1 MWMPLKYRALL
12 LGPIPFNILMPICF
26 ARIGRWP
33 VAKKRMWRIMDG
45 PCFWGRGVRS
55 SSFAQIGCQHGCQQK
70 HVEPHGCPWVD
81 WFESCVAFAKTTV
94 IQPCIAWTEKERQR
108 RNATKFLLV
117 IDASYLRCWRIWFST
132 AVSNISPHRWS
143 IGSVS
148 GCGLRYE
155 RHNLPNQTREKNSRV
170 RVHSRCFICHTISSV
185 SLCLLHDRT
194 CRSCLNVDFTK
205 IDLLPWEYSPKQ
217 LIKSAGYRCRW
228 TLAILC
234 TVTCMSVAMVT
245 IIVRMLLPAWMESW

>member
-1 MWMPLKYRALL
+1 MPASCQRKHVENHGWALL
-12 LGPIPFNILMPICF
+12 LGPQCQVILFCTDRMSAWLP
-26 ARIGRWP
+26 
-33 VAKKRMWRIMDG
+33 AKACGASWMAMSRLVWITCGFCKNYCNSTLLCLNG
-45 PCFWGRGVRS
+45 
-55 SSFAQIGCQHGCQQK
+55 K
-70 HVEPHGCPWVD
+70 
-81 WFESCVAFAKTTV
+81 
-94 IQPCIAWTEKERQR
+94 EKAEK
-108 RNATKFLLV
+108 RNATKFFLV

-132 AVSNISPHRWS
+132 AVSSISPHRWS

-170 RVHSRCFICHTISSV
+170 RVHSWCFICHTISSV
-185 SLCLLHDRT
+185 SLGLLHDRT

-228 TLAILC
+228 TLAILL

-245 IIVRMLLPAWMESW
+245 IIVRMLLPAWKES